1 MGGRGKCVNG
11 AMGTRKN
18 GQKERREIAN
28 LGVIAGKREDV
39 NVEDGHFVLYCHF
52 FLFLHL

>member
-1 MGGRGKCVNG
+1 MNG

-18 GQKERREIAN
+18 GHRKERREIAN
-28 LGVIAGKREDV
+28 LGVIAGEREDV
-39 NVEDGHFVLYCHF
+39 NVEDGHCVLYCYF

>member
-1 MGGRGKCVNG
+1 MNG

-28 LGVIAGKREDV
+28 LGVIAGEREDV
-39 NVEDGHFVLYCHF
+39 NVEDGHCVLYCYF